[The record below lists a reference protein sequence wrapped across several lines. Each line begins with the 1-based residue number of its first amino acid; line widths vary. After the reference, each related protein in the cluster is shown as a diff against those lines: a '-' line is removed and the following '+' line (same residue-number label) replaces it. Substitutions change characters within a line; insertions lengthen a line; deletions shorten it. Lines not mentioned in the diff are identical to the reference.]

1 MNKYLR
7 WAIRLIGPAL
17 LIVFLRRS
25 DFGQIVASLR
35 GIVLW
40 PLLLSLLLMPVF
52 VAVKAWRWNL
62 LMRELGMQP
71 PSLGYS
77 MALYTIGLFLGGTTP
92 GQSGDFVKGWY
103 LRDRGQPLAPALF
116 SIVLD
121 RLFDFLV
128 MAVLALLALLD
139 LLSAFRAE
147 QQGVIQVATVAF
159 AVLIILLTPALMA
172 RGPREWLISLL
183 LPLAPTRARAALERW
198 RDQFAGLTLRPGL
211 FASIM
216 VATIGSA
223 VSTMVRI
230 YLLFLALSLA
240 NVPILAIIS
249 STALIAILQALP
261 ISFSGIGVRDAILI
275 AVLGRYGY
283 QPEQALALSALYL
296 LVNLEH
302 ILVGFL
308 VSLRYPLG
316 STPPVEG
323 VPSTEIANRTGGTS

>member
-7 WAIRLIGPAL
+7 WGIRLIGPAL
-17 LIVFLRRS
+17 LIVFLWRS
-25 DFGQIVASLR
+25 DFNQIVASLR

-52 VAVKAWRWNL
+52 VGVKAWRWNV

-92 GQSGDFVKGWY
+92 GQSGDFIKAWY
-103 LRDRGQPLAPALF
+103 LRERGQQLAPAMF

-128 MAVLALLALLD
+128 MAVLALLALID
-139 LLSAFRAE
+139 LLGAFRPE
-147 QQGVIQVATVAF
+147 QQGVIQIATIAF
-159 AVLIILLTPALMA
+159 AALIILMTPTLMA
-172 RGPREWLISLL
+172 RGPREWLINRA
-183 LPLAPTRARAALERW
+183 LPLAPARARPALERW
-198 RDQFAGLTLRPGL
+198 RDQFAGLSLRPGL
-211 FASIM
+211 FAAIM
-216 VATIGSA
+216 LATLASA
-223 VSTMVRI
+223 ASTMVRI
-230 YLLFLALSLA
+230 YLLFLALSLT
-240 NVPILAIIS
+240 NVPLLAIIS

-275 AVLGRYGY
+275 AVLARYGY

-296 LVNLEH
+296 IVNVEH
-302 ILVGFL
+302 IIVGFL

-316 STPPVEG
+316 STPPANAIGQAEPVE
-323 VPSTEIANRTGGTS
+323 